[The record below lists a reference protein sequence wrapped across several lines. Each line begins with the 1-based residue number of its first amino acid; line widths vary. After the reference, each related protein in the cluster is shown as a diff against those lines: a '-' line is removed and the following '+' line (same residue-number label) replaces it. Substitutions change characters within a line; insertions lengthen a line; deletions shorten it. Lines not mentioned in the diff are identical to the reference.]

1 MRTPRARE
9 LMHPVLSV
17 PSVATVV
24 GYYIGAHGRN
34 IGEELQ
40 FCDGHRCKLTY
51 NEIGKLQDA
60 LEAYELDFELT
71 VTAVEEVE
79 A

>member
-1 MRTPRARE
+1 MKTPRARE
-9 LMHPVLSV
+9 LMHPLLNV

-24 GYYIGAHGRN
+24 GFYIGAAGRN

-51 NEIGKLQDA
+51 TEIGALVDA
-60 LEAYELDFELT
+60 LEAHELDFEL
-71 VTAVEEVE
+71 E
-79 A
+79 AA